1 MLKALSGPLRQ
12 SYAFQVACKSVFI
25 FYDILICPPF
35 EGTVVKVLKYFR
47 SFLSEGC
54 DKSKIS

>member
-12 SYAFQVACKSVFI
+12 SYAFQVKSVLI

-35 EGTVVKVLKYFR
+35 EGSK
-47 SFLSEGC
+47 SSEVFP
-54 DKSKIS
+54 